1 MRRRSVS
8 ARTRDAVIRRAGN
21 RCEYCLSPADY
32 ASDVFA
38 VEHILPRSKGGLTQV
53 SNLALS
59 CQGCNN
65 FKYTA
70 TEASDPGSG
79 DLAPLYHPRK
89 HLWQEH
95 FAWNEDF
102 TQILGVTPTGRATIA
117 RLKLNRP
124 HVVNLRRLL
133 HAASKHPP
141 AEPVPQE

>member
-8 ARTRDAVIRRAGN
+8 ARTRDAPSCSAALRRAGN
-21 RCEYCLSPADY
+21 RCEYCCSPADY

-38 VEHILPRSKGGLTQV
+38 VEHILPRSKGGLTHI

-79 DLAPLYHPRK
+79 DL
-89 HLWQEH
+89 
-95 FAWNEDF
+95 
-102 TQILGVTPTGRATIA
+102 
-117 RLKLNRP
+117 NRP

-133 HAASKHPP
+133 HAAGKHPP
-141 AEPVPQE
+141 AEPVPEE